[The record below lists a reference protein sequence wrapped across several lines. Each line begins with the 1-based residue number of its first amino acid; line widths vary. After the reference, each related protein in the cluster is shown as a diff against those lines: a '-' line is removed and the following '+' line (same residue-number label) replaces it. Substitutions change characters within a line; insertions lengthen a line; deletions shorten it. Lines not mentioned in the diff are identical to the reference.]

1 QYHNVVEHHNQKLL
15 KINQILIMVVPP
27 HCGIAFGLDR
37 LIMLLAHQKSIRD
50 VIPFP
55 KNSKNQ
61 DLLMDAPSDVTMEQ
75 LDELGLVLK
84 DE

>member
-1 QYHNVVEHHNQKLL
+1 
-15 KINQILIMVVPP
+15 M
-27 HCGIAFGLDR
+27 
-37 LIMLLAHQKSIRD
+37 AHQKSIRD